1 MVAARAESIGG
12 AMGDVPE
19 DLVTLVNY
27 LGSVKKKHFITVL
40 KAAILDIDDATDE
53 IDQDAV
59 VNALEESSVDEGD
72 QQDFIAACKFLLR
85 EAARGEVSSDQ
96 LGAKLKPLGFTPM
109 HIRAI
114 VDSLEWAKQRHEEP
128 AEDEDGEEEYAVE
141 EGGEE
146 GDEAAADS
154 AAAEPAAAPEQD
166 EDEDEGEEPTD
177 EEGHDLLCSAV
188 VSNDMGSVES
198 LVDGGHSIDV
208 RGTAAGDDDERE
220 LTPLMHAVVNH
231 NSSMVEYLVRA
242 GANLKRIDREY
253 GYTAL
258 HWSIASYAQGAKEA
272 TGHRKC
278 LNALLEAKIDLE
290 AVTNDGNR
298 ALHLATNERMADRV
312 ALLLHE
318 KADVTAQNA
327 DGDSPL
333 HTAVRLFDSASIPLL
348 LEAGADPTQQNE
360 IGDTSLHCAVV
371 NKDSLHTNMLIKRG
385 AEPNIPNKKGN
396 TALHA
401 AIKVQDEK
409 IILTVLEAGADVTAP
424 NAIGDTPLHVAAQK
438 VCATCFALFL
448 CRFFE
453 FLTCWPVT
461 E

>member
-1 MVAARAESIGG
+1 
-12 AMGDVPE
+12 MGDVPE

-27 LGSVKKKHFITVL
+27 LGSVKKKHFITIL
-40 KAAILDIDDATDE
+40 KAAILDIDDAADE

-59 VNALEESSVDEGD
+59 VSALNESSVDEGD
-72 QQDFIAACKFLLR
+72 QQDFISACKFLLR
-85 EAARGEVSSDQ
+85 EAARGEVSAEQ
-96 LGAKLKPLGFTPM
+96 LNSKLKPLGFTPM

-128 AEDEDGEEEYAVE
+128 PAEEEDGAEEYAAEDDE
-141 EGGEE
+141 EGGGD
-146 GDEAAADS
+146 GDEAAAP
-154 AAAEPAAAPEQD
+154 APAPAEEESDEEEQ
-166 EDEDEGEEPTD
+166 PTD

-188 VSNDMGSVES
+188 VANKMSKVES
-198 LVDGGHSIDV
+198 LIDGGHSIDV
-208 RGTAAGDDDERE
+208 RGTAAGDADGQE

-231 NSSMVEYLVRA
+231 NAKMVEYLVGA
-242 GANLKRIDREY
+242 GANLKRIDREH

-278 LNALLEAKIDLE
+278 LNTLLEAKIDLE

-327 DGDSPL
+327 DGDTPL

-360 IGDTSLHCAVV
+360 VGDTSLHCAIA
-371 NKDSLHTNMLIKRG
+371 NKDSLHTNMLIQRG
-385 AEPNIPNKKGN
+385 GEPNIPNKKGN

-401 AIKVQDEK
+401 AIKVQDAK
-409 IILTVLEAGADVTAP
+409 IILTVLEAGADVTVP
-424 NAIGDTPLHVAAQK
+424 NAVGDTPLHIASQK
-438 VCATCFALFL
+438 VCCHLPA
-448 CRFFE
+448 
-453 FLTCWPVT
+453 PV
-461 E
+461 ERACQNL